1 VATRSAIS
9 TALTRQTLIRL
20 TAPLVSILAVV
31 LLGQAQGTGAVKR
44 FVWFA
49 MLGWP
54 VWLIFAATLWLGCQR
69 FAWPYALAAAFAA
82 WGIAPTVFLLLTR
95 DRSGGTARARRGRA
109 GWRAVRRDPRARR
122 VPGAGGRRTAG
133 RARRAGRPKRV
144 NKGSF
149 GRRP

>member
-1 VATRSAIS
+1 MRSVRDSVATRSAIS

-69 FAWPYALAAAFAA
+69 FAWPYALAAAFACDRPL
-82 WGIAPTVFLLLTR
+82 APEASEVLPAPA
-95 DRSGGTARARRGRA
+95 S
-109 GWRAVRRDPRARR
+109 
-122 VPGAGGRRTAG
+122 RT
-133 RARRAGRPKRV
+133 
-144 NKGSF
+144 
-149 GRRP
+149 